1 MPRHSKAGRAKGTS
15 GRSKAVQALFVRDC
29 FLDNDAETIIVMPSP
44 HGEYKSGIS
53 YSDALAAG
61 ELYAGL
67 RKRGPLDV
75 RTPELLGD
83 DTRENLILIGG
94 RKANPIERNFQRLEH
109 SKLSFDLRDGVIY
122 DKEKHIVLVPQYAAG
137 QERTLA
143 NLVADYGLISTTD
156 NPFGKSTKILHLAGI
171 RGFGTL
177 AAAIALVDPRPVRT
191 IEKILARLIG
201 RHALRPKNLTVE
213 ILVRV
218 SVSRGR
224 ARRDSLAIEKIQAS
238 TGRTSRTWES
248 EAYGQLKPVSP
259 HGLYIDV
266 VRGTS
271 KAPIIRVRIDNK
283 EITFTKSS
291 DRMKTIYL
299 LAKQAKADY
308 LDRPG
313 NQGWMSAVQLAESL
327 WQIKLTNDGSELIG
341 EVKKEVSEAI
351 RRWANHLERQGKL
364 LLPDNVTVDHQYIN
378 SEILVFDSDIK
389 KKVVDLIHMINH
401 EQSKNNTG
409 FQLIESKP
417 GLGYR
422 INIHPAL
429 IFLSESN
436 SSQPNQQ
443 DKV

>member
-1 MPRHSKAGRAKGTS
+1 MPRHSKAGRAKGSS
-15 GRSKAVQALFVRDC
+15 GRSKAVQALFVRDG

-44 HGEYKSGIS
+44 HGQYKSGIS

-122 DKEKHIVLVPQYAAG
+122 DKQKHIVLVPQYAAG

-143 NLVADYGLISTTD
+143 NLAADYGLISYTD

-191 IEKILARLIG
+191 IEKILTRLIR
-201 RHALRPKNLTVE
+201 RHASQPKNLTVE

-224 ARRDSLAIEKIQAS
+224 ARRDSLAIEKIKVS
-238 TGRTSRTWES
+238 NGRTSRAWES

-266 VRGTS
+266 VRSTS
-271 KAPIIRVRIDNK
+271 KAPIIRARIDNE

-299 LAKQAKADY
+299 LAKQAKEDY
-308 LDRPG
+308 LDRSG

-327 WQIKLTNDGSELIG
+327 WQIKLTSGGSELIG

-351 RRWANHLERQGKL
+351 RRWANDLKRQGKL

-378 SEILVFDSDIK
+378 SEILIFDSDIK

-429 IFLSESN
+429 IFITEAN
-436 SSQPNQQ
+436 SAGPQ
-443 DKV
+443 

>member
-1 MPRHSKAGRAKGTS
+1 M
-15 GRSKAVQALFVRDC
+15 
-29 FLDNDAETIIVMPSP
+29 DNDAETIIVMPSP

-61 ELYAGL
+61 EVYASL
-67 RKRGPLDV
+67 RKRGHLDV

-94 RKANPIERNFQRLEH
+94 RKANPIARDFQRLEY

-122 DKEKHIVLVPQYAAG
+122 DKQKHIVLVPQYAAG

-156 NPFGKSTKILHLAGI
+156 NPFGKSTKILQLAGI

-191 IEKILARLIG
+191 IEKILTRLIR
-201 RHALRPKNLTVE
+201 RHALQPKNLTVE

-224 ARRDSLAIEKIQAS
+224 ARRDSLAIEKIKVS
-238 TGRTSRTWES
+238 NGRTSRTWES

-266 VRGTS
+266 VRSAS
-271 KAPIIRVRIDNK
+271 KAPIIRARIDNE

-299 LAKQAKADY
+299 LAKQAIEDD
-308 LDRPG
+308 LNRSG
-313 NQGWMSAVQLAESL
+313 NQGWMNAVQLAESL
-327 WQIKLTNDGSELIG
+327 WQIKLTSGGSELIG
-341 EVKKEVSEAI
+341 ELRTEVSEAI

-378 SEILVFDSDIK
+378 SEILIFDSDIK

-429 IFLSESN
+429 IFINESN
-436 SSQPNQQ
+436 SPATDPQ
-443 DKV
+443 

>member
-1 MPRHSKAGRAKGTS
+1 M
-15 GRSKAVQALFVRDC
+15 
-29 FLDNDAETIIVMPSP
+29 
-44 HGEYKSGIS
+44 
-53 YSDALAAG
+53 
-61 ELYAGL
+61 
-67 RKRGPLDV
+67 
-75 RTPELLGD
+75 GD

-122 DKEKHIVLVPQYAAG
+122 DKQKHIVLVPQYAAG

-143 NLVADYGLISTTD
+143 NLVADYGLISYTD

-177 AAAIALVDPRPVRT
+177 AAAIALVDPRPIRT
-191 IEKILARLIG
+191 IEKILTRLIR
-201 RHALRPKNLTVE
+201 RHASQPKNLTVE

-224 ARRDSLAIEKIQAS
+224 ARRDSLAIEKIKVS
-238 TGRTSRTWES
+238 HERTSRAWES

-259 HGLYIDV
+259 HGLYIDA
-266 VRGTS
+266 VRSTS
-271 KAPIIRVRIDNK
+271 KAPIIRARIDNE

-291 DRMKTIYL
+291 DRMKTIYF
-299 LAKQAKADY
+299 LAKQAKEDY
-308 LDRPG
+308 LDRSG

-327 WQIKLTNDGSELIG
+327 WQIKLTSGGSELIG

-351 RRWANHLERQGKL
+351 RRWANDLKRQGKL

-378 SEILVFDSDIK
+378 SEILIFDSDIK

-401 EQSKNNTG
+401 EQKSNNNTG

-417 GLGYR
+417 ALATGSISTPPLYSSLKATALAHNSPCGLALLKCCDALETFYR
-422 INIHPAL
+422 FTLFTTKPKLFGNSETRQNLVKKKLPFRYRHPKFDPVR
-429 IFLSESN
+429 IT
-436 SSQPNQQ
+436 SSPF
-443 DKV
+443 DARGLRACPERVEG